1 MASSTTGRKEVT
13 PTIATQLGA
22 QMYKTRRNGKTTV
35 MLSCAK
41 PPDRRHRHCYNIH
54 PSSLFITWKTTIE
67 DHRAVIVCCAVVM
80 MWCCRCNHV
89 GVVAMA
95 LAMVSWLLWW
105 VQTFCGGVVDD
116 VVVMLAIQY
125 GSGDRDDGVVA
136 MFWWL

>member
-67 DHRAVIVCCAVVM
+67 DHRAVAG
-80 MWCCRCNHV
+80 WR
-89 GVVAMA
+89 
-95 LAMVSWLLWW
+95 
-105 VQTFCGGVVDD
+105 FE
-116 VVVMLAIQY
+116 
-125 GSGDRDDGVVA
+125 
-136 MFWWL
+136 FWWEPEVRFIWYGAITLEEDLLCTEVYRRWGEPVIQLRHNSRFTPSKVLGARVLGV